1 MNQKII
7 AAVFFIGVFTLT
19 GCESKQA
26 KATRLGKV
34 ANDLEQQYRKDCFD
48 PFKGDSSNAV
58 SNAMLGTDPSA
69 QDKAAAAQHQR
80 DEQARIAS
88 PYCQELKA
96 KKTAAGLAWASALN
110 TGSSQ

>member
-1 MNQKII
+1 MYQKII
-7 AAVFFIGVFTLT
+7 IAVFFIGAFALT

-26 KATRLGKV
+26 KATRLGKA

-58 SNAMLGTDPSA
+58 SDALLGKDSSA
-69 QDKAAAAQHQR
+69 QDKAAAVQHQR

-96 KKTAAGLAWASALN
+96 QKTAAGLAWASALN
-110 TGSSQ
+110 PGSAQ

>member
-7 AAVFFIGVFTLT
+7 VAVFLIGIIALT
-19 GCESKQA
+19 GCESKQV
-26 KATRLGKV
+26 KAAQLGKV
-34 ANDLEQQYRKDCFD
+34 ANDLEQQYLQDCFD

-58 SNAMLGTDPSA
+58 SNALMGSDPST
-69 QDKAAAAQHQR
+69 QEKAAAAQHQR

-96 KKTAAGLAWASALN
+96 KKTAAGQAWAAALN
-110 TGSSQ
+110 TASSQ